1 MVLIYDI
8 YRHVLF
14 SLFTCLL
21 LFLFY
26 DVIVTV
32 VIREMIWTIKR
43 AELSQC
49 AGQGTFLTSQN
60 YSPVK

>member
-32 VIREMIWTIKR
+32 VIREMI
-43 AELSQC
+43 
-49 AGQGTFLTSQN
+49 
-60 YSPVK
+60 